1 MKNLYTTKM
10 ELSRELLEIAL
21 KYNQFN
27 CYVLGYPGYVVE
39 MNNPDG
45 TKSMDVQCTV
55 ETIYDYYK
63 DHLDQNIDKD
73 FNDTLLKVSN
83 ECFDTR
89 TIINAL
95 DVTRYHMISE
105 KNGFAP
111 FSIDGLKVLETMK
124 EHVEKNKDH
133 FINGRVGGN
142 KTFNF
147 VDYFDEIYYDLTNSM
162 KR

>member
-1 MKNLYTTKM
+1 MKNLYTSKM
-10 ELSRELLEIAL
+10 ELSMELLEIAL
-21 KYNQFN
+21 EYNCFDR
-27 CYVLGYPGYVVE
+27 YVMGYPGYVVE

-55 ETIYDYYK
+55 ETIYNYYK

-73 FNDTLLKVSN
+73 FNDTLLKVAN
-83 ECFDTR
+83 KCFD
-89 TIINAL
+89 IESLINVL

-111 FSIDGLKVLETMK
+111 FSIDGLKVLEDMK
-124 EHVEKNKDH
+124 VQVEKNKEH
-133 FINGRVGGN
+133 FINGRVGKN
-142 KTFNF
+142 ETFNF
-147 VDYFDEIYYDLTNSM
+147 VEYFEDVYNDLTNSM